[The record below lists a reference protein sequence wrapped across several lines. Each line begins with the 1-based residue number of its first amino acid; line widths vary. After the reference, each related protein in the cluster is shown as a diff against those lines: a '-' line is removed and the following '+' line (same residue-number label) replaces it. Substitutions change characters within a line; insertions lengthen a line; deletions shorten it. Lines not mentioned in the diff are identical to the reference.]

1 MIYLYVLKLKTKW
14 FNRWSRKNKLSDS
27 LLLETIENLDNNLST
42 VSLGKG
48 LYKVRTPKIGRG
60 KSGGYRTIIVFKKS
74 KLAVFVYAFAKNEKD
89 NLDKE
94 ELSYFRKLAVELLS
108 IRKQEYLRL
117 VKVGAI
123 FRLREGNEK
132 KNK

>member
-1 MIYLYVLKLKTKW
+1 MLKLKTKW

-27 LLLETIENLDNNLST
+27 DLIKTLENLDNNLST
-42 VSLGKG
+42 TSLGKG
-48 LYKVRTPKIGRG
+48 LFKVRTPKLGRG
-60 KSGGYRTIIVFKKS
+60 KSSGFRTIIVFKKG

-94 ELSYFRKLAVELLS
+94 ELSYFRKLAIDLLTIS
-108 IRKQEYLRL
+108 KQEYLRL
-117 VKVGAI
+117 LKVGAF
-123 FRLREGNEK
+123 FRVRDENEK